1 MPPNANTSPPPIVR
15 DRYQLLAWLGQG
27 GAGMVYKAHDSLLD
41 RDVAIKFLNPAL
53 TGSEV
58 GVRFLREARLV
69 AKLAHPNIM
78 SIFDVGEDQGW
89 NFLVLEYIPGTD
101 LHTLMEKSG
110 KAVSAREVV
119 QILQAVLP
127 ALAYAHSLGIIHRDV
142 KPENIMFT
150 PDGKVKVTDFGLALA
165 RSDARLTQDGGLVG
179 TVLYMSPEV
188 IQGQEIDARADLYS
202 LGAVAYELL
211 CGQPPFMGDQFVQ
224 IISKV
229 LYSEPQPL
237 FERCPGIPA
246 KLEQVVL
253 RLLSK
258 NPAERYA
265 SAEDVLDAISG
276 IVLGV
281 GPDPAHGPFSVETT
295 LSIPSI
301 LRSIVRSSSPGNLR
315 PAPSASAPDDEPLLT
330 LPQGAEMP
338 VPLTQELLLYASA
351 EDNIASIESERRRLA
366 GMLKSDIIEPLNLLL
381 SQAGTY
387 EQTLGANQMARMA
400 VSVLASL
407 ARQVLQQAR
416 DIEGNLHPAVLESL
430 GLETALENLAG
441 QYRRMRGTQID
452 LELVRLPE
460 RLPARMEL
468 ALFRLT
474 QDAFAALASQNLER
488 IIIRLRRKDKLM
500 EYELLYPARAGIESG
515 ALLAGL
521 QWLEQLGAHLEQR
534 QDGSGAVG
542 LFVRFGLPEP
552 VDLTPR
558 ELDVVRLLAEGMS
571 NKEIARVLSISP
583 RTVNFHLDHLFSKLG
598 VRTRTEAAIFALQQG
613 WVQRQA

>member
-101 LHTLMEKSG
+101 LHTLMEKNG